1 MTEKYITP
9 QLGSVIASRRKPGV
23 TFWNRLEGRPRTRA
37 FDRALRAEVRD
48 ALWMLTR
55 QWQVGELRGEDAG
68 SPIQAKVRVDTTPV
82 RAFRAPGA
90 DRTASDLP
98 PQAQVERLP
107 LPADTPLDL
116 RLLMGRYW
124 LKLLA
129 TVRPA
134 AAGAY
139 RAAYPVPR
147 PDPAWDAGICAHP
160 QVWSA
165 HRAAATRLMDGAALY
180 RSIVAGTPASTG
192 IDGVAGAEPEID
204 ALGVRFAAWFD
215 RLISRPGEVSAWRP
229 ERMEYGFHADAGTRD
244 TPAGLVAEEYFH
256 GRIDWHT
263 LDAAPTPPNPG
274 DDETATTR
282 HVLTTLPTAASFNGM
297 PNTRWWAFEDGDTN
311 FGGIRPDTTDLGTL
325 MLIEFGLVYANDW
338 FVVPFTVPVGTVA
351 SVRGLVVT
359 DVFGERT
366 WIEPAV
372 SEDWKLF
379 RTSVAGGAG
388 GVAGHDL
395 TVLDTADHL
404 QESAP
409 LDEVVFVRDEMAN
422 LVWAVER
429 TVPSPAGG
437 GMPGAEAGHELRDFL
452 LRDFERRHGHSP
464 TPPPPAEGTHVR
476 YKVMTSVPENWIPM
490 IPMHRPGDNRE
501 IQLRRAAMPRTFDGD
516 PAPPAP
522 VRPRTWLLG
531 APGLH
536 VHEEEVPR
544 AGIRVTR
551 TYRRTRDRR
560 GRVHVWLGAT
570 KRAGRGEASSGLVFD
585 RIADHPSRRS

>member
-1 MTEKYITP
+1 MTEKYITKE
-9 QLGSVIASRRKPGV
+9 LSSVIASRSRPGV

-55 QWQVGELRGEDAG
+55 QWQIGELRGADAG

-82 RAFRAPGA
+82 RAFRAPG
-90 DRTASDLP
+90 DKNVASNLP
-98 PQAQVERLP
+98 PQAEVERLP
-107 LPADTPLDL
+107 MPSDTPLDL

-134 AAGAY
+134 AADAY
-139 RAAYPVPR
+139 RAAYPVHE
-147 PDPAWDAGICAHP
+147 PDPTEDATICAHP
-160 QVWSA
+160 PAWSFY
-165 HRAAATRLMDGAALY
+165 RAAATRLMDGAKLY
-180 RSIVAGTPASTG
+180 RSILAGSPASTG
-192 IDGVAGAEPEID
+192 IDEVAGAEPHVD
-204 ALGVRFAAWFD
+204 ALGVRFVAWFD
-215 RLISRPGEVSAWRP
+215 QLISRPAEGCAWQP
-229 ERMEYGFHADAGTRD
+229 ERMEYGFHASAGSRD
-244 TPAGLVAEEYFH
+244 TPVDLVAEEYFH
-256 GRIDWHT
+256 GRIDWYN
-263 LDAAPTPPNPG
+263 LDAAPTPPDPG
-274 DDETATTR
+274 DDETAPAR
-282 HVLTTLPTAASFNGM
+282 HVLTTLPTTASFNGM
-297 PNTRWWAFEDGDTN
+297 PNTRWWTFEDGRTN

-366 WIEPAV
+366 WVSPAM

-395 TVLDTADHL
+395 TVLDTADHI

-422 LVWAVER
+422 LVWAIEK

-437 GMPGAEAGHELRDFL
+437 GIPGVEAGHELRDFL
-452 LRDFERRHGHSP
+452 LRDFERRHGHP
-464 TPPPPAEGTHVR
+464 LTPPPPAEGTQVR
-476 YKVMTSVPENWIPM
+476 YEVMTSVPENWIPM

-501 IQLRRAAMPRTFDGD
+501 IQLRRAAMPRAFDGD
-516 PAPPAP
+516 PSPSTP
-522 VRPRTWLLG
+522 VPPRTWLLQ

-551 TYRRTRDRR
+551 TYRRTRDRQ
-560 GRVHVWLGAT
+560 GRAHVWLGAT
-570 KRAGRGEASSGLVFD
+570 KQTGRGEAASGLVFD
-585 RIADHPSRRS
+585 RIADHRSLE